1 MGEMKMKSQL
11 MLMGMLLAA
20 TTSLHASIP
29 SSLEMMIGEPAVLAA
44 GKVKRLVISNPAL
57 LSAKTLSD
65 GSYVLVGRQAGDT
78 TALAWSTEGK
88 TQVIQVKVRSPEIQ
102 NLRDE
107 VSRVLG
113 GTSSI
118 RFESVGDKL
127 IVAGTLN
134 DPVQVEQLKLMVE
147 KNPRVISLVDA
158 SGQEKMI
165 AMEVRFLEVKKN
177 ALENIGVNWQK
188 NMVGPM
194 VGVVGDF
201 STNQHFRST
210 SDGTISNG
218 SPNISPNFP
227 GLASVATGSK
237 VSPFAVY
244 FGLQTTLGSV
254 INLMEQSG
262 DAVVLAEPILT
273 CKSGGSARFL
283 AGGEIP
289 LPVVNGVGSSSVQFK
304 PYGIRFE
311 VKPRVH
317 EGGSISA
324 TISTEL
330 STVDPSIK
338 VGDLPAFLSRM
349 TETQVNLREGQ
360 TLVMSG
366 LISEEG
372 SKSLDKLSGLADIPL
387 LGALFRSKDFR
398 EKRSEMVVLLT
409 PRFIDASSELN
420 QRLIRNSELKLKS
433 SRDALNP
440 PRTNSLDSDPADL
453 KTQEYPH
460 D

>member
-1 MGEMKMKSQL
+1 MKLTQCILSL
-11 MLMGMLLAA
+11 FGALSPLLVQ
-20 TTSLHASIP
+20 ASVP
-29 SSLEMMIGEPAVLAA
+29 SRLDLSVGSPVVLES
-44 GKVKRLVISNPAL
+44 GKVRRLVVSNPAL
-57 LSAKTLSD
+57 LSAKTMPD
-65 GSYVLVGRQAGDT
+65 GSFVLVGRQAGETDV
-78 TALAWSTEGK
+78 LAWTNGKAPQTIRIAILSSDTEIL
-88 TQVIQVKVRSPEIQ
+88 QREITRAIGDDSS
-102 NLRDE
+102 LRY
-107 VSRVLG
+107 
-113 GTSSI
+113 
-118 RFESVGDKL
+118 ESVGDKL
-127 IVAGTLN
+127 VVTGALTR
-134 DPVQVEQLKLMVE
+134 PEQAEQLKVLVE
-147 KNPRVISLVDA
+147 KNPKIVSLVDA
-158 SGQEKMI
+158 SGLEKMI

-177 ALENIGVNWQK
+177 AIENIGVNWQK
-188 NMVGPM
+188 SMSGPM
-194 VGVVGDF
+194 FGIVGDIA
-201 STNQHFRST
+201 TNQHFRST
-210 SDGTISNG
+210 SDGSLNNG
-218 SPNISPNFP
+218 SPVISPNFP
-227 GLASVATGSK
+227 GLPSALTGSK

-244 FGLQTTLGSV
+244 FGLQSTLGSV

-262 DAVVLAEPILT
+262 DAVVLAEPILS
-273 CKSGGSARFL
+273 CKSGGTAKFL

-317 EGGSISA
+317 RDGVISA

-372 SKSLDKLSGLADIPL
+372 SKSFDKMAGLADIPL

-409 PRFIDASSELN
+409 PRFIDANSDLNRRMVEGAAARLEASKNQIRERSSSSKEMADGDEV
-420 QRLIRNSELKLKS
+420 SE
-433 SRDALNP
+433 
-440 PRTNSLDSDPADL
+440 
-453 KTQEYPH
+453 
-460 D
+460 

>member
-1 MGEMKMKSQL
+1 MKMTQCFLSL
-11 MLMGMLLAA
+11 FLAF
-20 TTSLHASIP
+20 TSLSAEASVP
-29 SSLEMMIGEPAVLAA
+29 NRLDLSVGSPVVLEP
-44 GKVKRLVISNPAL
+44 GKVKRLVVSNPAI
-57 LSAKTLSD
+57 LSARTMPD
-65 GSYVLVGRQAGDT
+65 GSFVMVGRQAGETDV
-78 TALAWSTEGK
+78 LAWTNGKSPQTIKISIFSTDA
-88 TQVIQVKVRSPEIQ
+88 EILQ
-102 NLRDE
+102 REITRAIGDDSSLRY
-107 VSRVLG
+107 
-113 GTSSI
+113 
-118 RFESVGDKL
+118 ESVGDKL
-127 IVAGTLN
+127 VVTGAISQPEQAERLKVLVERNPKIV
-134 DPVQVEQLKLMVE
+134 
-147 KNPRVISLVDA
+147 SLVDG
-158 SGQEKMI
+158 SGLEKMI

-177 ALENIGVNWQK
+177 AMENIGVNWQK
-188 NMVGPM
+188 SMSGPM
-194 VGVVGDF
+194 FGIVGDIA
-201 STNQHFRST
+201 TNQHFRST
-210 SDGTISNG
+210 SDGSLNNG

-227 GLASVATGSK
+227 GLSSASIGSK

-244 FGLQTTLGSV
+244 FGLQSTLGSV

-262 DAVVLAEPILT
+262 DAVVLAEPILS
-273 CKSGGSARFL
+273 CKSGGTAKFL

-317 EGGSISA
+317 RGGVISA

-372 SKSLDKLSGLADIPL
+372 SKSFDKMAGLSDIPL

-409 PRFIDASSELN
+409 PRFIDANSDLN
-420 QRLIRNSELKLKS
+420 RRMVEGAASKLRA
-433 SRDALNP
+433 SRDQIKGEP
-440 PRTNSLDSDPADL
+440 PASNDMTDGEVS
-453 KTQEYPH
+453 E
-460 D
+460 

>member
-1 MGEMKMKSQL
+1 MFGMYWRYKGLTKMKMTQL
-11 MLMGMLLAA
+11 GFGLIWAVTPFLVQASVPNRLDLLVG
-20 TTSLHASIP
+20 SP
-29 SSLEMMIGEPAVLAA
+29 VVLES
-44 GKVKRLVISNPAL
+44 GKVRRLVVSNPAL
-57 LSAKTLSD
+57 LSAKTMPD
-65 GSYVLVGRQAGDT
+65 GSFVLVGRQAGETDV
-78 TALAWSTEGK
+78 LAWTNGK
-88 TQVIQVKVRSPEIQ
+88 GPQTIRISILSSDAEILQ
-102 NLRDE
+102 REITRAIGEDPSLRY
-107 VSRVLG
+107 
-113 GTSSI
+113 
-118 RFESVGDKL
+118 ESVGDKL
-127 IVAGTLN
+127 VVTGSISQ
-134 DPVQVEQLKLMVE
+134 PEQAERLKVLVE
-147 KNPRVISLVDA
+147 KNPKIVSLVDA

-165 AMEVRFLEVKKN
+165 AMEVRFLEIKKN
-177 ALENIGVNWQK
+177 AMENIGVNWQK
-188 NMVGPM
+188 SMSGPM
-194 VGVVGDF
+194 FGIVGDIA
-201 STNQHFRST
+201 TNQHFRST
-210 SDGTISNG
+210 SDGALTNG

-227 GLASVATGSK
+227 GLSSALAGPK

-244 FGLQTTLGSV
+244 FGLQSTLGSV

-262 DAVVLAEPILT
+262 DAVVLAEPILS
-273 CKSGGSARFL
+273 CKSGGTAKFL

-311 VKPRVH
+311 VRPKVH
-317 EGGSISA
+317 RGGVISA

-372 SKSLDKLSGLADIPL
+372 SKSLDKMAGLSDIPL

-420 QRLIRNSELKLKS
+420 RRMVEGAESKLRLSREQIHGIPNPQNEEASE
-433 SRDALNP
+433 
-440 PRTNSLDSDPADL
+440 
-453 KTQEYPH
+453 
-460 D
+460 